1 MNNRR
6 DLPPSTEAGMTLTE
20 VLVAVFIMALAAGMV
35 TLTMRPKTDPLSEAA
50 TRLEHDVA
58 SALDLAL
65 VTGVPQGL
73 SLTEDGYQRL
83 SWQNQV
89 WSPAPAKAVTFANKV
104 SFDTTRI
111 PSRTV
116 SDTEAV
122 APDII
127 LDTTGTAQGAPLTL
141 MRDRQTITLTIAPNG
156 RVTWEAPNA

>member
-73 SLTEDGYQRL
+73 TITEDGYQRL
-83 SWQNQV
+83 IWQNQA
-89 WSPAPAKAVTFANKV
+89 WTPAPGRTVTFAHKV
-104 SFDTTRI
+104 SFDTTRT
-111 PSRTV
+111 PSQTA
-116 SDTEAV
+116 SDTEV
-122 APDII
+122 LVPDII
-127 LDTTGTAQGAPLTL
+127 LDTTGTAQGVPLTL

-156 RVTWEAPNA
+156 QVTWEAPNA